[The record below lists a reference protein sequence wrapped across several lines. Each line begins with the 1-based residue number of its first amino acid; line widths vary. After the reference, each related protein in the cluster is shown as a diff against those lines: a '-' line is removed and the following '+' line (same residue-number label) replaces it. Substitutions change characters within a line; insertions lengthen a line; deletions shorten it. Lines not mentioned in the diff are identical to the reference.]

1 MSSKAAFGI
10 MKMESQ
16 GEILRRVAEKFERG
30 DLETER
36 EILSV
41 GGFEEGA

>member
-1 MSSKAAFGI
+1 MFSKATFGI
-10 MKMESQ
+10 MKMEIQ
-16 GEILRRVAEKFERG
+16 GRILRRATEKFDRGG

-41 GGFEEGA
+41 GGF

>member
-1 MSSKAAFGI
+1 
-10 MKMESQ
+10 MESQ
-16 GEILRRVAEKFERG
+16 GEILRRVAEKFDEGG

-41 GGFEEGA
+41 GGF